1 MARRPKAP
9 KDMSTL
15 FNSTTGTLA
24 QIKSKTNSL
33 GLLSD
38 IVRQICPDLPE
49 DAFNIANFVHTTLII
64 EVKSPV
70 WGQRL
75 QFERNTICNQLMIQT
90 QGKFSHIEI
99 KVNPQGHR
107 QIPNQGTYQQNTLES
122 SSIQTNSIKNRSFS
136 EKKGSVQSM
145 STATAENLLKIA
157 KNAPKGLKETLE
169 RLAANVMSN
178 K

>member
-24 QIKSKTNSL
+24 QIQTKTNSL
-33 GLLSD
+33 ALLSD

-49 DAFNIANFVHTTLII
+49 DAFNIANFVQSTLII

-75 QFERNTICNQLMIQT
+75 QFERNTLCQALITQT
-90 QGKFSHIEI
+90 QGQFSQIEI

-107 QIPNQGTYQQNTLES
+107 QTPNQQTYSKPQPLHSN
-122 SSIQTNSIKNRSFS
+122 N
-136 EKKGSVQSM
+136 SVQKISNK
-145 STATAENLLKIA
+145 TALHLLEIA
-157 KNAPKGLKETLE
+157 ANAPKGLKEKLE
-169 RLAANVMSN
+169 KLAANVIKS
-178 K
+178 KD

>member
-24 QIKSKTNSL
+24 QIQSKTNSL
-33 GLLSD
+33 SLLSD

-49 DAFNIANFVHTTLII
+49 DAFNIANFVRDTLII

-75 QFERNTICNQLMIQT
+75 QFERNTICQALTLQT
-90 QGKFSHIEI
+90 QGQFSHIEI

-107 QIPNQGTYQQNTLES
+107 KIPS
-122 SSIQTNSIKNRSFS
+122 SSTYPDVTKQVG
-136 EKKGSVQSM
+136 KGSVQSM
-145 STATAENLLKIA
+145 SVSTASHLLEIAE
-157 KNAPKGLKETLE
+157 NAPKGLKEKLLK
-169 RLAANVMSN
+169 LAANARAR
-178 K
+178 

>member
-1 MARRPKAP
+1 MARRPKVP

-24 QIKSKTNSL
+24 QIQSKTNSL
-33 GLLSD
+33 SLLSD

-49 DAFNIANFVHTTLII
+49 DAFNIANFVQSTLVI

-75 QFERNTICNQLMIQT
+75 QFERNNICHQLNEET
-90 QGKFSHIEI
+90 QGKFTKIEI

-107 QIPNQGTYQQNTLES
+107 QVPSQKTYEHVDS
-122 SSIQTNSIKNRSFS
+122 ASKNS
-136 EKKGSVQSM
+136 SVQNI
-145 STATAENLLKIA
+145 STDTASRLLDIA
-157 KNAPKGLKETLE
+157 KKAPKGLKETLQ
-169 RLAANVMSN
+169 RLAANADKQN

>member
-9 KDMSTL
+9 KKLSTL

-24 QIKSKTNSL
+24 QIQSKTNSL

-49 DAFNIANFVHTTLII
+49 DAFNIANFVQSTLII

-75 QFERNTICNQLMIQT
+75 QFERNTICKELIQQT
-90 QGKFSHIEI
+90 QGQFSQIEI
-99 KVNPQGHR
+99 KVNPNGHR
-107 QIPNQGTYQQNTLES
+107 KTPNQSTYSNSQNT
-122 SSIQTNSIKNRSFS
+122 NN
-136 EKKGSVQSM
+136 KGSVQSISK
-145 STATAENLLKIA
+145 STASHLLEIAEK
-157 KNAPKGLKETLE
+157 APKGLKEKLE
-169 RLAANVMSN
+169 KLAANANEN
-178 K
+178 KT

>member
-1 MARRPKAP
+1 MARRPKIP

-24 QIKSKTNSL
+24 QIQSKTNSL
-33 GLLSD
+33 NLLSD

-49 DAFNIANFVHTTLII
+49 DAFNIANFVQSTLII

-75 QFERNTICNQLMIQT
+75 QFERNTICKELVIQT
-90 QGKFSHIEI
+90 DGQFSQIEI

-107 QIPNQGTYQQNTLES
+107 KTPNQQTYQPNNTLNGTS
-122 SSIQTNSIKNRSFS
+122 LNSAFI

-145 STATAENLLKIA
+145 SLNTASHLLDIA
-157 KNAPKGLKETLE
+157 KHAPAGLREKLE
-169 RLAANVMSN
+169 KLAANVLSN
-178 K
+178 KQ

>member
-1 MARRPKAP
+1 MARKPTVP

-24 QIKSKTNSL
+24 QIQSKTNSL
-33 GLLSD
+33 NLLSD

-49 DAFNIANFVHTTLII
+49 DAFKIANFVQTTLII

-75 QFERNTICNQLMIQT
+75 QFERNTICQELVKQT

-107 QIPNQGTYQQNTLES
+107 QTPNQNTLQNN
-122 SSIQTNSIKNRSFS
+122 SIQTNADQNQSFQ
-136 EKKGSVQSM
+136 EKKGSLQTMSS
-145 STATAENLLKIA
+145 STALHLLKIA
-157 KNAPKGLKETLE
+157 ANAPKGLKETLE
-169 RLAANVMSN
+169 RLAANAAA
-178 K
+178 KK